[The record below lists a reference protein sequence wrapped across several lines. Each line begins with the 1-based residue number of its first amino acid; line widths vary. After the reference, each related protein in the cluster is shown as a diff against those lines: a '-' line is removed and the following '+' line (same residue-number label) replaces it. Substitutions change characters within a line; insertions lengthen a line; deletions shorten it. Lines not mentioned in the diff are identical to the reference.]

1 MCDLMNREELS
12 ASSLYAIHH
21 AGVHAH
27 DDDHDFDLS
36 KRLFYNDCS
45 RVRDLGGSL
54 LRKFMAPGGV
64 VRSN

>member
-1 MCDLMNREELS
+1 MMMMMMMMIQPI
-12 ASSLYAIHH
+12 YAIHH
-21 AGVHAH
+21 AGI
-27 DDDHDFDLS
+27 LMMMILTS
-36 KRLFYNDCS
+36 KIIKRLFYNDCS